1 MYYLL
6 LFLDRQHTNIN
17 GFNTR
22 VHGYG
27 TSAECRQFF
36 KSASDQTVTCADET
50 ITLPVAR
57 KNNTCTEAGESHALS
72 TPISNNN
79 DNKVIQILNLS
90 QKLLN

>member
-6 LFLDRQHTNIN
+6 LFIDRQHTNFN

-27 TSAECRQFF
+27 TSAESRQFF
-36 KSASDQTVTCADET
+36 KSASDQTCADET

-72 TPISNNN
+72 MPISNNN
-79 DNKVIQILNLS
+79 DDKVIQILNLS